1 MAHELSDYEKVRLAN
16 IQRNQDYLRLIGLDT
31 IKQSINVENI
41 RQNGVNKPQNGSSSS
56 SSRRIKNPKNEP
68 LEPTRRSSR
77 VAKNPVDNNNKNE
90 GGGDDGDYIDDKN
103 DDDDDYNDLP
113 LPIALAHQEY
123 DNLASE
129 RNFITAGSLLDFIS
143 SKGYLDIG
151 ELKLKDIQHC
161 TYRMSY
167 MSVPALGTRLR
178 KISKSLSKQSMTK
191 ATIFYFALYHANL
204 IPLAKEAATCLV
216 HYGMGKS

>member
-16 IQRNQDYLRLIGLDT
+16 IQRNQDYLRSIGLDT
-31 IKQSINVENI
+31 FKQSINIENS
-41 RQNGVNKPQNGSSSS
+41 RQNGANKPQNGSSSS
-56 SSRRIKNPKNEP
+56 SSRRINHSRDEP

-77 VAKNPVDNNNKNE
+77 VAKEPIVNNNENE

-103 DDDDDYNDLP
+103 DDDDDYDDLP
-113 LPIALAHQEY
+113 LPIALAHQRY
-123 DNLASE
+123 DFLESE
-129 RNFITAGSLLDFIS
+129 RNCITDQSLYDFIS
-143 SKGYLDIG
+143 SKGYLNID
-151 ELKLKDIQHC
+151 ELKTADIRHC
-161 TYRMSY
+161 THRMSY

-178 KISKSLSKQSMTK
+178 KISKSLSKKSMTK